1 MPEKKKI
8 KRDFPLAPTSAPQA
22 VSDNTRVS
30 SNYSPK
36 KIIEKPNYKYVEASV
51 MTTRGGNPYSKK
63 DSARYKEGFNEA
75 RSKTTYPS
83 FSDELNAGRLE
94 GSERPMKFTKRNK

>member
-1 MPEKKKI
+1 MPEKKKTG
-8 KRDFPLAPTSAPQA
+8 RDFPLAPTSMPQA
-22 VSDNTRVS
+22 VDNTRVA
-30 SNYSPK
+30 SNDSPK
-36 KIIEKPNYKYVEASV
+36 KIIENPSYKYVEANV
-51 MTTRGGNPYSKK
+51 MITRGGNPYSKK

-94 GSERPMKFTKRNK
+94 GSEKPMKFTKRNK